1 MRLAFGARHTPDG
14 WRMPK
19 LLNLFSNRSISVK
32 LATMTIVG
40 AICMALVASTV
51 LLVARSQLVTER
63 IGKAQAIVDAVW
75 QIADSFQRAAAA
87 GQMTEEEAKAKF
99 LAVAGAIWY
108 EGHTNYVFIYDTET
122 GICIA
127 NPGVPTLLGKDM
139 RAVKDANGLP
149 FASMLI
155 DIARQGQGSVRY
167 TFLRSSTDPTPL
179 DKVAFARGFAPW
191 HLMIGTA
198 EYMSEVDASFWSMV
212 RTASV
217 VIVVLMLL
225 SIAIAWAITRSVVKP
240 LSSLKERM
248 ASLSAG
254 ELDAPVA
261 NADRSDEIGQMART
275 VQVFRDSMIETNR
288 LREEQAAVEQ
298 RQMQQRKVDMNRLA
312 DQFESEVGEIISLV
326 STAANQLEASSSTLS
341 KTADTVEQVS
351 QRASNASGDA
361 SANVHSV
368 AAASEELASS
378 VAEISRQVD
387 ASARIA
393 GEAVEQAQKTDVRIG
408 QLSQAAARIGDV
420 VDLIQSI
427 AGQTNLLALNATI
440 EAARA
445 GEAGRGFAVVAAEVK
460 TLAEQTAKATGE
472 IGQQINDIQSA
483 TKDSVTAIKE
493 IGAIIGRISEI
504 SSTIASA
511 VEEQGAATQEIS
523 RNVQRAAEGTSQVA
537 ADISDVQR
545 GASETGTASSQVL
558 AAAQSLSN
566 ESNRLKREVG
576 KFMNTVRAA

>member
-1 MRLAFGARHTPDG
+1 
-14 WRMPK
+14 MPK

-40 AICMALVASTV
+40 AVCMALVASTV
-51 LLVARSQLVTER
+51 LLVARNQLVTER

-87 GQMTEEEAKAKF
+87 GQMTEAEAKAKF
-99 LAVAGAIWY
+99 LAVAGAVWY

-240 LSSLKERM
+240 LSSLRERM

-393 GEAVEQAQKTDVRIG
+393 GEAVEQAQKTDARIG

-483 TKDSVTAIKE
+483 TKDSVIAIKE

-545 GASETGTASSQVL
+545 GASETGTASTQVL

-566 ESNRLKREVG
+566 ESSRLKREVG